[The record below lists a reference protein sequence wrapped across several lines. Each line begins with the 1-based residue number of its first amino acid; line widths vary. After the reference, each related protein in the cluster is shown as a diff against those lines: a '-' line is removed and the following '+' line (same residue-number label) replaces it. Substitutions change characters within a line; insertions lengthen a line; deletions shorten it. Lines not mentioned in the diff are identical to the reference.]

1 MLGSCSRNGSI
12 AVSKKRNMVQ
22 NPPGIAATAGFKSEA
37 ANKRMRTETMRGC
50 GFRRPDASAS
60 SQAAITVNAWP
71 IGHTPAVGADGVR
84 NCVEIEF
91 IPASSCSCVRVQP
104 DLARPVIRA
113 RGSADTRVNSRS
125 QPELSSEASPAK
137 VLYVGDSRRGDE
149 PAQQCHSL
157 PAIEADAREVLC
169 IHGRRGDLRRLVAPQ
184 RAAQRCRAAAGSR
197 VVASEQANRRLSMNE
212 ALVVRRESHIAAPP
226 ATVFAFLTDPDK
238 ILRWMGTEATTE
250 THPGGL
256 YLVAGHR
263 PRQSRARPIPRG
275 GASPSPGL
283 QLRLGG

>member
-71 IGHTPAVGADGVR
+71 IGQTPAVGADGVR
-84 NCVEIEF
+84 NCVELNSF
-91 IPASSCSCVRVQP
+91 RPPRVRVFVSNRISRGP
-104 DLARPVIRA
+104 SSAREDPQIH
-113 RGSADTRVNSRS
+113 GSTAEVSRNCHLR
-125 QPELSSEASPAK
+125 QVPAK
-137 VLYVGDSRRGDE
+137 VLYVGDSCRGDE

-169 IHGRRGDLRRLVAPQ
+169 IHGRPRGLATPCCAAKSRTKDVGRR
-184 RAAQRCRAAAGSR
+184 
-197 VVASEQANRRLSMNE
+197 
-212 ALVVRRESHIAAPP
+212 
-226 ATVFAFLTDPDK
+226 
-238 ILRWMGTEATTE
+238 
-250 THPGGL
+250 
-256 YLVAGHR
+256 
-263 PRQSRARPIPRG
+263 RAR
-275 GASPSPGL
+275 AL
-283 QLRLGG
+283 